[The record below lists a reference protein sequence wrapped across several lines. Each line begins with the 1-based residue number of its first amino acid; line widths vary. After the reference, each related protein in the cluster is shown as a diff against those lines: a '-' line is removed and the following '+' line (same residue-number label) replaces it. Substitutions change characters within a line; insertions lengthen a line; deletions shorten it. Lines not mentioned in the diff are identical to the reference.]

1 MNKVLLSLCVVLA
14 TVVAKAETKIGFV
27 DVPKAI
33 QATSAGKKAKA
44 ELEGQFNKKKKELE
58 KKEADL
64 KKMNEDLEKKKTV
77 LSEEA
82 LHAKQAE
89 FQGEMMKFRDEV
101 AKSQSEI
108 QKRQQELTAPIL
120 EKMQK
125 TIAKVSKDQG
135 YSLVLQNTQG
145 VLYAT
150 PDADL
155 TDAVVKAFE
164 KDK

>member
-1 MNKVLLSLCVVLA
+1 MIKLVVALCVVFATGSALA
-14 TVVAKAETKIGFV
+14 DAKVGFI

-33 QATSAGKKAKA
+33 QATAAGKKAKV

-64 KKMNEDLEKKKTV
+64 KKMNEDLEKKKSV

-82 LHAKQAE
+82 LRAKQGE
-89 FQGEMMKFRDEV
+89 FQAEMMKFRDEV
-101 AKSQSEI
+101 SKSQAEI

>member
-1 MNKVLLSLCVVLA
+1 MKKSILAACVLLA
-14 TVVAKAETKIGFV
+14 TVIAKAETKIGYV

-33 QATSAGKKAKA
+33 QATSAGKKAKT
-44 ELEGQFNKKKKELE
+44 ELETQFNKQKKELE

-77 LSEEA
+77 LSEDA
-82 LHAKQAE
+82 LKAKQME
-89 FQGEMMKFRDEV
+89 FQTEMMKFREEV
-101 AKSQSEI
+101 AKSQKEI

-125 TIAKVSKDQG
+125 MISKVTKDKG
-135 YSLVLQNTQG
+135 YTLVLQNTQAI
-145 VLYAT
+145 LYAS

-155 TDAVVKAFE
+155 TDDVIKAYE
-164 KDK
+164 KEK

>member
-1 MNKVLLSLCVVLA
+1 MNKLILSLCVVLA
-14 TVVAKAETKIGFV
+14 AVVAKAETKIGFV

-44 ELEGQFNKKKKELE
+44 ELEGQFTKKKKELE

-64 KKMNEDLEKKKTV
+64 KKMNEDLEKKKSV
-77 LSEEA
+77 LSEDS
-82 LHAKQAE
+82 LKAKQME

-101 AKSQSEI
+101 TKSQSEI

-125 TIAKVSKDQG
+125 IIAKVSKDEG

-150 PDADL
+150 PEADI
-155 TDAVVKAFE
+155 TDAVIKAFE
-164 KDK
+164 KEK